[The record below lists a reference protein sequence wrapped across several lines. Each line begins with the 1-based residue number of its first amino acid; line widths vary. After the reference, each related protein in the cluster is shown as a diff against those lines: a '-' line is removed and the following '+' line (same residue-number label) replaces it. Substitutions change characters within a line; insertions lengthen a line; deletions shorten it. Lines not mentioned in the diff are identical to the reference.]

1 MQSFFIEA
9 ILKTQFPVEAVQKW
23 SVNTG
28 VGKTVML
35 RNLLN
40 SQLSQ
45 NQLADC
51 SRKTT
56 VYSVDVL
63 LKHTASLCLHKTGEH
78 HGSDAKKL
86 CTSQLVRK
94 KYQIWGVCKK
104 MVGISVT
111 VHKISERYRL
121 A

>member
-1 MQSFFIEA
+1 
-9 ILKTQFPVEAVQKW
+9 
-23 SVNTG
+23 
-28 VGKTVML
+28 ML

-51 SRKTT
+51 SRKMTI
-56 VYSVDVL
+56 YSVDVL
-63 LKHTASLCLHKTGEH
+63 FKHTASLCLHKTGEH

-94 KYQIWGVCKK
+94 KYQILWGGCKK
-104 MVGISVT
+104 MVGISVR

-121 A
+121 V

>member
-1 MQSFFIEA
+1 MLIISKCIILFKRNVMQSFFIEA

-56 VYSVDVL
+56 VY
-63 LKHTASLCLHKTGEH
+63 T
-78 HGSDAKKL
+78 
-86 CTSQLVRK
+86 
-94 KYQIWGVCKK
+94 
-104 MVGISVT
+104 T
-111 VHKISERYRL
+111 VYSGCSSEAYCQPL
-121 A
+121 SAQNW